1 MNRYGFSL
9 RTVGWLG
16 LLSCAGMAHAQDRA
30 PLLHP
35 VDGFGMPVSTERLAE
50 VRGGFDLGNGLQVS
64 FGIQRAVY
72 VDGNLVTY
80 INVSIPD
87 IAHITQQQ
95 AMSLATA
102 LGTLNV
108 QVGQGNTF
116 DPSSSTAQA
125 SVATVTQ
132 SALSNVTSHV
142 ASTASPA
149 TQANAVTV
157 VQNALSNPMVTSTI
171 IPVSARQASAATV
184 IQNTV
189 DNQVISSLTTL
200 NVAVNALNAMRNQGL
215 QQSLQAAQQLQ
226 ALSH

>member
-1 MNRYGFSL
+1 MKRSNLSL
-9 RTVGWLG
+9 RAVGCLSLLG
-16 LLSCAGMAHAQDRA
+16 CVGAAHAQDRA
-30 PLLHP
+30 SFPHP
-35 VDGFGMPVSTERLAE
+35 IYGFGIPASTERLAS
-50 VRGGFDLGNGLQVS
+50 VRGGFDLGDGLQVS

-95 AMSLATA
+95 ATSLAAA

-116 DPSSSTAQA
+116 NPSSST
-125 SVATVTQ
+125 TQ
-132 SALSNVTSHV
+132 PGALSSVSSHV
-142 ASTASPA
+142 VSTDSPT
-149 TQANAVTV
+149 TQANATTI
-157 VQNALSNPMVTSTI
+157 VQNALSNPMVSSTI
-171 IPVSARQASAATV
+171 IPASTAQASAATV

-200 NVAVNALNAMRNQGL
+200 NIAISALNAMHNQGL
-215 QQSLQAAQQLQ
+215 QQSLQAAQLQ
-226 ALSH
+226 GLSH

>member
-1 MNRYGFSL
+1 MKRSGLSL
-9 RTVGWLG
+9 RAAGWLC
-16 LLSCAGMAHAQDRA
+16 LLGCASAAHAQDRA
-30 PLLHP
+30 SLPHP
-35 VDGFGMPVSTERLAE
+35 IYGFGTPVSAERLAA

-80 INVSIPD
+80 INVSVPD
-87 IAHITQQQ
+87 IARITQQQ
-95 AMSLATA
+95 ATSLATA

-116 DPSSSTAQA
+116 HPSSSP
-125 SVATVTQ
+125 TQ
-132 SALSNVTSHV
+132 PSALSSVSSQM
-142 ASTASPA
+142 ASAAPA
-149 TQANAVTV
+149 TQANAATV
-157 VQNALSNPMVTSTI
+157 VQNALNNPMVTSTI
-171 IPVSARQASAATV
+171 IPASAAQASAATV

-200 NVAVNALNAMRNQGL
+200 NVAINALHNQGL
-215 QQSLQAAQQLQ
+215 QQSLQAAQWQ